1 MIFFTKNPRSCT
13 RCSPGFFNFTCT
25 DHWTVISVSCLV
37 GKHLNWLQFVLRIPS
52 KAFLPILCLATL
64 VRQEG
69 LNYPLKQEWNPDWSR
84 PGNGTQVEWE
94 QDGNQQQANALKCF
108 CFCNKSPPLPLF
120 SNDHKQKTI
129 YRYIHIKSLS
139 ATDPNGG
146 KSEDELQKYIWVAK
160 IHLSCKQILSKP
172 PLWSIPGKLS
182 DRHDMKLEW
191 KLKEKETDEEL
202 QLEKLRIISF
212 CFASQHLQPMGKGRV
227 KEIL

>member
-1 MIFFTKNPRSCT
+1 MIPGQGRTYLLPKILEVVHVC
-13 RCSPGFFNFTCT
+13 CSPGFFNFTCT

-108 CFCNKSPPLPLF
+108 CFCNKSPPVPLF
-120 SNDHKQKTI
+120 TNDHKQETI
-129 YRYIHIKSLS
+129 YRYTDKSVIGNRS
-139 ATDPNGG
+139 
-146 KSEDELQKYIWVAK
+146 KWWEIWRWVAK
-160 IHLSCKQILSKP
+160 IHLSCKHILSKP
-172 PLWSIPGKLS
+172 PLWSIPGKLC
-182 DRHDMKLEW
+182 DRHNMKLEW

-212 CFASQHLQPMGKGRV
+212 CFSS
-227 KEIL
+227 